1 MGIEAQLDLIGIVTA
16 DMAASLN
23 FYRGLGVDIPDG
35 ADTEPHVEVTLANG
49 VRLAWDTDQTI
60 RSFHPSW
67 SPGPGGRLGLAFLLG
82 DPGAVDSAYG
92 EMVAAGH
99 TGELDPFDAFWGQRY
114 AVLRDPDGNTVDLFA
129 ALPVSANS

>member
-23 FYRGLGVDIPDG
+23 FYRGLGVDIPAG

-67 SPGPGGRLGLAFLLG
+67 SPGAGGRLGLAFLLS
-82 DPGAVDSAYG
+82 DPGSVDSAYTD
-92 EMVAAGH
+92 MVAAGA
-99 TGELDPFDAFWGQRY
+99 TGELEPFDAFWGQRY

-129 ALPVSANS
+129 ALGVSANS